1 MCKEMEERILT
12 IKDDLIAGT
21 LESLRMANRK
31 AGKLMDDYKGQL
43 FWLDL
48 SFIGWHIL
56 ALATAGIGYLWLSP
70 YISATKAAF
79 YEQLPKDI

>member
-1 MCKEMEERILT
+1 R
-12 IKDDLIAGT
+12 
-21 LESLRMANRK
+21 
-31 AGKLMDDYKGQL
+31 KLMDGYKGQL